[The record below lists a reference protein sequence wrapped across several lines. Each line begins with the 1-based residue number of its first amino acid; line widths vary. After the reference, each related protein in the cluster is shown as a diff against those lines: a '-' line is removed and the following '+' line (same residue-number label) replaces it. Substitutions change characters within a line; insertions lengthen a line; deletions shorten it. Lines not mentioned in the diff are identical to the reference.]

1 VQGDQV
7 PLAEWLDPEV
17 PGPHP
22 GPVLEDAEGWNLIDQ
37 WSVWDC
43 TLCEF
48 PTVQNIPRVYRE
60 LWAGA
65 MSKIMRVIQSA
76 EEGIELER
84 GLKWFLIIPK
94 ALFRQGRRG
103 GKAGKGLLARRVNC
117 LVNGDWGRLLSLLD
131 RDCRMAKM
139 EKQRENIRER
149 ERESG
154 DEVQMEKDRKNA
166 LLLLSKAHISKAVR
180 TINSHGIGNMS
191 DPDILN
197 QMKQKYPDRGRPLP
211 DSVSRGQCVD
221 NLRGLSDVLLGLQG
235 GSSAGTGGL
244 RPEYLTCLAEVW
256 GEEQMDMLEQFG
268 MRYLNGQL
276 PPWWFKVWKSL
287 TTAALFKD
295 SGKKKVRPIGIEPC
309 LARCFHKVVV
319 RSNRPVLTSFLE
331 PQQLAL
337 SVAGGAKLV
346 HSVRM
351 LAEANP
357 GFVVVKCDIQ
367 NAFNSVSRAKILEVL
382 ESEESLRHLVWH
394 AAVSLASPNSLETGG
409 TVWGEA
415 KEGGTQGNPE
425 AGAYFC
431 VAWHPYIRVL
441 DT

>member
-1 VQGDQV
+1 MSVRRSVREKISNVRMTGYHMDPVGGVIMSPPRVPQSQRRHQQQQTPGTHQTTQQENSQQVGGVSGGDQGEGIVIVGNSQQAGGSRPRGTGDQTGRRGGAGQEEAGGGEQDGDGAVPTLISSAPTSPVVSGPPANPPELVRVNRQVAGVQGDQV

-180 TINSHGIGNMS
+180 TINSHGI
-191 DPDILN
+191 
-197 QMKQKYPDRGRPLP
+197 
-211 DSVSRGQCVD
+211 
-221 NLRGLSDVLLGLQG
+221 
-235 GSSAGTGGL
+235 
-244 RPEYLTCLAEVW
+244 
-256 GEEQMDMLEQFG
+256 
-268 MRYLNGQL
+268 
-276 PPWWFKVWKSL
+276 
-287 TTAALFKD
+287 
-295 SGKKKVRPIGIEPC
+295 
-309 LARCFHKVVV
+309 
-319 RSNRPVLTSFLE
+319 
-331 PQQLAL
+331 
-337 SVAGGAKLV
+337 
-346 HSVRM
+346 
-351 LAEANP
+351 
-357 GFVVVKCDIQ
+357 
-367 NAFNSVSRAKILEVL
+367 
-382 ESEESLRHLVWH
+382 
-394 AAVSLASPNSLETGG
+394 
-409 TVWGEA
+409 
-415 KEGGTQGNPE
+415 
-425 AGAYFC
+425 
-431 VAWHPYIRVL
+431 
-441 DT
+441 